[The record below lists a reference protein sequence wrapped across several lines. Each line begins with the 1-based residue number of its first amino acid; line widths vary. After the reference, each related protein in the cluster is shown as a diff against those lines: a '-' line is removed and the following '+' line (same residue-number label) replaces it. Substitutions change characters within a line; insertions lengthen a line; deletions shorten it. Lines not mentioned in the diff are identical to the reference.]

1 MQLMIV
7 LNVTLLMEKLF
18 ALNAAEDQIDLVSL
32 CLKKTEEAVLKRLQI
47 VLTSLLN
54 SNLEDYSLKKMM
66 TEINGTS
73 AKNVLQASIGTM
85 MNFSA
90 RLVEST
96 TVKHVPQSK
105 NARPAKKVSTS
116 LSRKTNAFPSIN
128 TALLTLRNIRIA
140 LKMEP
145 CSIIAMIVLKMPTL
159 NPRPINVSHV
169 PLFPT
174 VLNALTLLNVP
185 YAGLTGFSTASS
197 DASLLTFLTARL

>member
-1 MQLMIV
+1 
-7 LNVTLLMEKLF
+7 
-18 ALNAAEDQIDLVSL
+18 
-32 CLKKTEEAVLKRLQI
+32 
-47 VLTSLLN
+47 
-54 SNLEDYSLKKMM
+54 M

-73 AKNVLQASIGTM
+73 AKNVLQVSIGTM

-90 RLVEST
+90 RLVESI

-116 LSRKTNAFPSIN
+116 LSRKTNAFPSTN

-145 CSIIAMIVLKMPTL
+145 CSIIVMIVLKMPTL
-159 NPRPINVSHV
+159 NQRPINVSHV

-174 VLNALTLLNVP
+174 VLNALTLLSVLF
-185 YAGLTGFSTASS
+185 AGLTGFSTASS
-197 DASLLTFLTARL
+197 DASLPTFQTARL